1 MRKSVSSR
9 RALSECR
16 IRLKLKSFFFQRPAK
31 SHRADRL
38 AGLFLK
44 AGLQGPNLM
53 GLFGNQFLQSLVVI
67 RIQDRRSPT
76 ARFIDEC
83 IES

>member
-1 MRKSVSSR
+1 
-9 RALSECR
+9 
-16 IRLKLKSFFFQRPAK
+16 
-31 SHRADRL
+31 
-38 AGLFLK
+38 
-44 AGLQGPNLM
+44 M

-76 ARFIDEC
+76 ARLIDEP